1 MMKGYES
8 MTIRTAATP
17 TFNLR
22 FIGTLALMPAFFLSP
37 SAFAAVIVDNA
48 STLDIDPTS
57 APTPTSYSVRNNS
70 VLNVNGATTQTITI
84 QRGSTLNINGGTIN
98 SNPGDDGITINGSQG
113 TINQATVTAD
123 GIALLVNREPDSTQG
138 SVVTA
143 ANSHFSGAIS
153 GAAVTSFS
161 TLDLINSTVT
171 GTDAGSFGLIVAG
184 GVVSATA
191 NTQISGD
198 AAGVRFESD
207 FPVDTA
213 SLVLD
218 GSSVVGRSGPAIEV
232 DGGVD
237 ATIEV
242 LNGSTLTAGNGNLL
256 EVQNASTAAMRVAG
270 SVLQGNVQVI
280 DNSTANLT
288 FDRGQ
293 MTGDVVVEDG
303 SSANVTLQNGSQF
316 TGRLDNVTGVTL
328 RQSNW
333 TMTGNDTVGSLTMDG
348 GRVDFGDAAGAY
360 RQLNIGTLEGNGT
373 FAMKGDFATGT
384 SDFLNVTGAANGQF
398 GLEVAAT
405 GTDAVATQQLA
416 LVRTA
421 SGNAQFS
428 LVGGRVDLGTWS
440 YDLASAADGSGGTEW
455 FLDPATKTVSPGAQ
469 TALAL
474 FRTATTISYGE
485 LKSLESRMGDLQA
498 NGNLHGVWVRPYGNK
513 YNVAEGAGVAYQQRQ
528 QGVSMGADTRLGDG
542 PWSVGVL
549 AGYSK
554 SDIDLKGGSSATVD
568 SFYAGPYVGWQ
579 DPDTGYYVDGALK
592 FNHFRNDSKVRLS
605 DGTRAKG
612 DYSNSAASALVEVGR
627 NIRLA
632 DDWLVKP
639 SAQLSAAVIEGA
651 SYDLDNGM
659 NADGDRTRSLRA
671 KLGVAAGRDFK
682 MSGGT
687 VVQPYGRVAM
697 VHEFA
702 NNDNVHVNGNELNS
716 DLSGSGFEVGGG
728 VSVSL
733 ASNVRVSGDVDYGN
747 GENYE
752 QQFSMTLGVSVG
764 F

>member
-1 MMKGYES
+1 
-8 MTIRTAATP
+8 MTTDNVT
-17 TFNLR
+17 LR
-22 FIGTLALMPAFFLSP
+22 PPFISASNGMLALVPAFFLMSS
-37 SAFAAVIVDNA
+37 SAFAVVLVDNG
-48 STLDIDPTS
+48 STLDIDST
-57 APTPTSYSVRNNS
+57 ATPDSYSVRNNS
-70 VLNVNGATTQTITI
+70 TLNMTDATTRSVTVQT
-84 QRGSTLNINGGTIN
+84 GSTLNISGANVTG
-98 SNPGDDGITINGSQG
+98 NPGQAGITINTSRA
-113 TINQATVTAD
+113 TIDRATVSSDT
-123 GIALLVNREPDSTQG
+123 IALLVNRTPGGTSGST
-138 SVVTA
+138 VTA
-143 ANSHFSGAIS
+143 ANSIFNGGLA
-153 GAAVTSFS
+153 GVTVTGFS

-184 GVVSATA
+184 GVVSASA
-191 NTQISGD
+191 NTQISGE
-198 AAGVRFESD
+198 AAGVRFETD
-207 FPVDTA
+207 PPVGTA

-218 GSSVVGRSGPAIEV
+218 GSSVIGRNGPAIQV
-232 DGGVD
+232 DDGVD
-237 ATIEV
+237 ASIEV
-242 LNGSTLTAGNGNLL
+242 LNGSTLAGGNGNLL

-612 DYSNSAASALVEVGR
+612 D
-627 NIRLA
+627 
-632 DDWLVKP
+632 
-639 SAQLSAAVIEGA
+639 
-651 SYDLDNGM
+651 
-659 NADGDRTRSLRA
+659 
-671 KLGVAAGRDFK
+671 
-682 MSGGT
+682 
-687 VVQPYGRVAM
+687 
-697 VHEFA
+697 
-702 NNDNVHVNGNELNS
+702 
-716 DLSGSGFEVGGG
+716 
-728 VSVSL
+728 
-733 ASNVRVSGDVDYGN
+733 
-747 GENYE
+747 
-752 QQFSMTLGVSVG
+752 
-764 F
+764 

>member
-1 MMKGYES
+1 
-8 MTIRTAATP
+8 MTTDNVT
-17 TFNLR
+17 LR
-22 FIGTLALMPAFFLSP
+22 PPFISGSNGMLALVPAFFLMSS
-37 SAFAAVIVDNA
+37 SAFAAVLVDNG
-48 STLDIDPTS
+48 STLDIDS
-57 APTPTSYSVRNNS
+57 AAAPDSYAVKNNS
-70 VLNVNGATTQTITI
+70 TLNMTEATTRSIYVQT
-84 QRGSTLNINGGTIN
+84 GSTLNISGATVTA
-98 SNPGDDGITINGSQG
+98 NPGQAGITINTSRA
-113 TINQATVTAD
+113 TIDRAKVTSD
-123 GIALLVNREPDSTQG
+123 TIALLVNRTAGGTSGST
-138 SVVTA
+138 VTA
-143 ANSHFSGAIS
+143 ANSVFSGATA
-153 GAAVTSFS
+153 GAAVTGFG
-161 TLDLINSTVT
+161 TLELINSEVT
-171 GTDAGSFGLIVAG
+171 GTGAGSSGLIVAG
-184 GVVSATA
+184 GSARATG
-191 NTQISGD
+191 NTRISGD
-198 AAGVRFESD
+198 AAGVRFETNP
-207 FPVDTA
+207 PVGTA

-218 GSSVVGRSGPAIEV
+218 GSSVVGRNGPALEV
-232 DGGVD
+232 DDGVN

-242 LNGSTLTAGNGNLL
+242 LNGSTLAGGNGNLL
-256 EVQNASTAAMRVAG
+256 EVLGASTAAMRVAG
-270 SVLQGNVQVI
+270 SALQGNVQVT

-288 FDRGQ
+288 FDQGR
-293 MTGDVVVEDG
+293 MTGDVVVENG
-303 SSANVTLQNGSQF
+303 STANLTLQNGSQF

-328 RQSNW
+328 SQSNW

-348 GRVDFGDAAGAY
+348 GRVDFGDAAGAF
-360 RQLNIGTLEGNGT
+360 RQLNIEALEGSGT

-384 SDFLNVTGAANGQF
+384 ADFLNVTGAANGQF
-398 GLEVAAT
+398 GLEVAAS

-428 LVGGRVDLGTWS
+428 LNGGRVDLGTWS
-440 YDLASAADGSGGTEW
+440 YDLASATDGSGGTDW
-455 FLDPATKTVSPGAQ
+455 FLDPTTKTVSPGAQ

-474 FRTATTISYGE
+474 FRTASTISYGE
-485 LKSLESRMGDLQA
+485 LKSLENRMGDLQSD
-498 NGNLHGVWVRPYGNK
+498 GKLHGVWVRPYGNK

-528 QGVSMGADTRLGDG
+528 QGVSLGADTRLGDG
-542 PWSVGVL
+542 PWSIGVL
-549 AGYSK
+549 AGYSQ

-579 DPDTGYYVDGALK
+579 DPDNGYYVDGALK

-612 DYSNSAASALVEVGR
+612 DYSNSAVSALVEVGR

-632 DDWLVKP
+632 DDWRVKP
-639 SAQLSAAVIEGA
+639 SAQLSASVIEGA

-659 NADGDRTRSLRA
+659 DADGDRTRSLRA
-671 KLGVAAGRDFK
+671 KLGVAAGRDFN
-682 MSGGT
+682 MAGGT

-728 VSVSL
+728 VSVAL
-733 ASNVRVSGDVDYGN
+733 ASNVRVSTDLDYGK

-752 QQFSMTLGVSVG
+752 QPWSVTLGVSYG

>member
-1 MMKGYES
+1 
-8 MTIRTAATP
+8 MTTENVT
-17 TFNLR
+17 LR
-22 FIGTLALMPAFFLSP
+22 PPFISSSNGMLALVPAFFLMSS
-37 SAFAAVIVDNA
+37 SAFAAVLVDNG
-48 STLDIDPTS
+48 STLDIDSTT
-57 APTPTSYSVRNNS
+57 APDSYAVRKNS
-70 VLNVNGATTQTITI
+70 TLNMTDATTRSIDVRT
-84 QRGSTLNINGGTIN
+84 GSTLNINGATVTG
-98 SNPGDDGITINGSQG
+98 NPGQSGITINTSRA
-113 TINQATVTAD
+113 TIDRATVSSDT
-123 GIALLVNREPDSTQG
+123 IALLVNRTPGGTSGST
-138 SVVTA
+138 VTA
-143 ANSHFSGAIS
+143 ANSVFNGGFA
-153 GAAVTSFS
+153 GVAVTGFS

-184 GVVSATA
+184 GVVSASA
-191 NTQISGD
+191 NTQISGE
-198 AAGVRFESD
+198 AAGVRFETD
-207 FPVDTA
+207 PPVGTA

-218 GSSVVGRSGPAIEV
+218 GSSVVGRNGPAIQV
-232 DGGVD
+232 DDGVD
-237 ATIEV
+237 ASIEV
-242 LNGSTLTAGNGNLL
+242 MNGSTLAGGNGNLL

-270 SVLQGNVQVI
+270 SVLQGNVQVT

-303 SSANVTLQNGSQF
+303 STANVTLQNGSQF

-398 GLEVAAT
+398 GLEVAAS
-405 GTDAVATQQLA
+405 GTDAVATHQLA

-440 YDLASAADGSGGTEW
+440 YDLASANDGSGGTEW
-455 FLDPATKTVSPGAQ
+455 FLDPTTKTVSPGAQ
-469 TALAL
+469 TVLAL
-474 FRTATTISYGE
+474 FRTASTISYGE
-485 LKSLESRMGDLQA
+485 LKSLENRMGDLQSD
-498 NGNLHGVWVRPYGNK
+498 GKLHGVWVRPYGNK

-528 QGVSMGADTRLGDG
+528 QGVSMGADTRLGEG
-542 PWSVGVL
+542 PWSVGLL
-549 AGYSK
+549 AGYSQ

-579 DPDTGYYVDGALK
+579 DSDTGYYVDGALK

-612 DYSNSAASALVEVGR
+612 DYSNSAVSALVEVGR

-632 DDWLVKP
+632 DDWRVKP

-651 SYDLDNGM
+651 NYDLDNGM
-659 NADGDRTRSLRA
+659 DADGDRTRSLRA

-682 MSGGT
+682 MGGGT

-702 NNDNVHVNGNELNS
+702 NNDNVNVNGNELNS

-733 ASNVRVSGDVDYGN
+733 ASNVRVSADLDYGK

-752 QQFSMTLGVSVG
+752 QPWSMTLGVSYG

>member
-1 MMKGYES
+1 MS
-8 MTIRTAATP
+8 S
-17 TFNLR
+17 NV
-22 FIGTLALMPAFFLSP
+22 
-37 SAFAAVIVDNA
+37 FAAVIVDNGE
-48 STLDIDPTS
+48 TLSIGPAD
-57 APTPTSYSVRNNS
+57 APTNYSVRNNS
-70 VLNVNGATTQTITI
+70 TLNMAEATTRSIHVQT
-84 QRGSTLNINGGTIN
+84 GSTLNINGANVTG
-98 SNPGDDGITINGSQG
+98 NPGQAGITVNTSRA
-113 TINQATVTAD
+113 TIDRATVNSD
-123 GIALLVNREPDSTQG
+123 NIALLVNRTPGGRSGST
-138 SVVTA
+138 VTA
-143 ANSHFSGAIS
+143 ANSVFSGGLA
-153 GAAVTSFS
+153 GAAVTGFS
-161 TLDLINSTVT
+161 TLALINSEVT

-184 GVVSATA
+184 GSVNASG
-191 NTQISGD
+191 NTRISGE
-198 AAGVRFESD
+198 AAGVRFETD
-207 FPVDTA
+207 PPVGTA

-218 GSSVVGRSGPAIEV
+218 GSSVVGRNGPAIQV
-232 DGGVD
+232 DDGVD
-237 ATIEV
+237 ASIEV
-242 LNGSTLTAGNGNLL
+242 LNGSTLTGGNGNLL
-256 EVQNASTAAMRVAG
+256 EVENASTAAMRVAG
-270 SVLQGNVQVI
+270 SALQGNVQVTG
-280 DNSTANLT
+280 DSTANLT
-288 FDRGQ
+288 FDQGR
-293 MTGDVVVEDG
+293 MTGDVVVENG
-303 SSANVTLQNGSQF
+303 STANVTLQNGSQF

-333 TMTGNDTVGSLTMDG
+333 TMTGNDTIGTLTMDG
-348 GRVDFGDAAGAY
+348 GRVDFGDASVAY
-360 RQLNIGTLEGNGT
+360 RQLNIGTLDGNGT
-373 FAMKGDFATGT
+373 FAMKGDFSTGAG
-384 SDFLNVTGAANGQF
+384 DFLNVTGAANGQF
-398 GLEVAAT
+398 GLEVAAS

-428 LVGGRVDLGTWS
+428 LIGGRVDLGTWS
-440 YDLASAADGSGGTEW
+440 YDLASATDGSGGTEW
-455 FLDPATKTVSPGAQ
+455 FLDPTTKTVSPGAQ

-474 FRTATTISYGE
+474 FRTASTISYGE

-528 QGVSMGADTRLGDG
+528 QGLSLGADTRLGDG
-542 PWSVGVL
+542 PWRVGVL
-549 AGYSK
+549 AGYSQ

-579 DPDTGYYVDGALK
+579 DPDNGYYVDGALK

-612 DYSNSAASALVEVGR
+612 DYSNSAVSALVEVGR

-632 DDWLVKP
+632 DDWLVRP

-659 NADGDRTRSLRA
+659 DAGGDGDRTRSLRA
-671 KLGVAAGRDFK
+671 KLGVAAGRDFNVG
-682 MSGGT
+682 GGT

-728 VSVSL
+728 VSVAL
-733 ASNVRVSGDVDYGN
+733 ASNVRVNADLDYGK

-752 QQFSMTLGVSVG
+752 QPWSVTLGVSYG

>member
-1 MMKGYES
+1 MS
-8 MTIRTAATP
+8 
-17 TFNLR
+17 
-22 FIGTLALMPAFFLSP
+22 S
-37 SAFAAVIVDNA
+37 SAFAAVLVDNG
-48 STLDIDPTS
+48 STLDIDS
-57 APTPTSYSVRNNS
+57 AAAPDSYAVKNNS
-70 VLNVNGATTQTITI
+70 TLNMTEATTRSIYVQT
-84 QRGSTLNINGGTIN
+84 GSTLNISGATVTA
-98 SNPGDDGITINGSQG
+98 NPGQAGITINTSRA
-113 TINQATVTAD
+113 TIDRAKVTSD
-123 GIALLVNREPDSTQG
+123 TIALLVNRTAGGTSGST
-138 SVVTA
+138 VTA
-143 ANSHFSGAIS
+143 ANSVFSGATA
-153 GAAVTSFS
+153 GAAVTGFG
-161 TLDLINSTVT
+161 TLELINSEVT
-171 GTDAGSFGLIVAG
+171 GTGAGSSGLIVAG
-184 GVVSATA
+184 GSARATG
-191 NTQISGD
+191 NTRISGD
-198 AAGVRFESD
+198 AAGVRFETNP
-207 FPVDTA
+207 PVGTA

-218 GSSVVGRSGPAIEV
+218 GSSVVGRNGPALEV
-232 DGGVD
+232 DDGVN

-242 LNGSTLTAGNGNLL
+242 LNGSTLAGGNGNLL
-256 EVQNASTAAMRVAG
+256 EVLGASTAAMRVAG
-270 SVLQGNVQVI
+270 SALQGNVQVT

-288 FDRGQ
+288 FDQGR
-293 MTGDVVVEDG
+293 MTGDVVVENG
-303 SSANVTLQNGSQF
+303 STANLTLQNGSQF

-328 RQSNW
+328 SQSNW

-348 GRVDFGDAAGAY
+348 GRVDFGDAAGAF
-360 RQLNIGTLEGNGT
+360 RQLNIEALEGSGT

-384 SDFLNVTGAANGQF
+384 ADFLNVTGAANGQF
-398 GLEVAAT
+398 GLEVAAS

-428 LVGGRVDLGTWS
+428 LNGGRVDLGTWS
-440 YDLASAADGSGGTEW
+440 YDLASATDGSGGTDW
-455 FLDPATKTVSPGAQ
+455 FLDPTTKTVSPGAQ

-474 FRTATTISYGE
+474 FRTASTISYGE
-485 LKSLESRMGDLQA
+485 LKSLENRMGDLQSD
-498 NGNLHGVWVRPYGNK
+498 GKLHGVWVRPYGNK

-528 QGVSMGADTRLGDG
+528 QGVSLGADTRLGDG
-542 PWSVGVL
+542 PWSIGVL
-549 AGYSK
+549 AGYSQ

-579 DPDTGYYVDGALK
+579 DPDNGYYVDGALK

-612 DYSNSAASALVEVGR
+612 DYSNSAVSALVEVGR

-632 DDWLVKP
+632 DDWRVKP
-639 SAQLSAAVIEGA
+639 SAQLSASVIEGA

-659 NADGDRTRSLRA
+659 DADGDRTRSLRA
-671 KLGVAAGRDFK
+671 KLGVAAGRDFN
-682 MSGGT
+682 MAGGT

-728 VSVSL
+728 VSVAL
-733 ASNVRVSGDVDYGN
+733 ASNVRVSTDLDYGK

-752 QQFSMTLGVSVG
+752 QPWSVTLGVSYG

>member
-1 MMKGYES
+1 
-8 MTIRTAATP
+8 MTTDNVT
-17 TFNLR
+17 LR
-22 FIGTLALMPAFFLSP
+22 PPFISGSNGMLALVPAFFLMSS
-37 SAFAAVIVDNA
+37 SAFAAVLVDNG
-48 STLDIDPTS
+48 STLDIDS
-57 APTPTSYSVRNNS
+57 AAAPDSYAVKNNS
-70 VLNVNGATTQTITI
+70 TLNMTEATTRSVYVQT
-84 QRGSTLNINGGTIN
+84 GSTLNISGATVNA
-98 SNPGDDGITINGSQG
+98 NPGQAGITINTSRA
-113 TINQATVTAD
+113 TIDRAKVTSDA
-123 GIALLVNREPDSTQG
+123 IALLVNRTAGGTSGST
-138 SVVTA
+138 VTA
-143 ANSHFSGAIS
+143 ANSVFSGATA
-153 GAAVTSFS
+153 GAAVTGFG
-161 TLDLINSTVT
+161 TLELINSEVT
-171 GTDAGSFGLIVAG
+171 GTGAGSSGLIVAG
-184 GVVSATA
+184 GSARATD
-191 NTQISGD
+191 NTRISGD
-198 AAGVRFESD
+198 AAGVRFETNP
-207 FPVDTA
+207 PVGNA

-218 GSSVVGRSGPAIEV
+218 GSSVVGRNGPALEV
-232 DGGVD
+232 DDGVN

-242 LNGSTLTAGNGNLL
+242 LNGSTLAGGNGNLL
-256 EVQNASTAAMRVAG
+256 EVLGASTAAMRVAG
-270 SVLQGNVQVI
+270 SALQGNVQVT

-288 FDRGQ
+288 FDQGR
-293 MTGDVVVEDG
+293 MTGDVVVENG
-303 SSANVTLQNGSQF
+303 STANVTLQNGSQF

-328 RQSNW
+328 SQSNW

-348 GRVDFGDAAGAY
+348 GRVDFGDAAGAF
-360 RQLNIGTLEGNGT
+360 RQLNIGNLEGNGT

-384 SDFLNVTGAANGQF
+384 ADFLNVTGAANGQF
-398 GLEVAAT
+398 GLEVAAS

-428 LVGGRVDLGTWS
+428 LNGGRVDLGTWS
-440 YDLASAADGSGGTEW
+440 YDLASATDGSGGTDW
-455 FLDPATKTVSPGAQ
+455 FLDPTTKTVSSGAQ

-474 FRTATTISYGE
+474 FRTASTISYGE
-485 LKSLESRMGDLQA
+485 LKSLENRMGDLQSD
-498 NGNLHGVWVRPYGNK
+498 GKLHGVWVRPYGNK

-528 QGVSMGADTRLGDG
+528 QGVSLGADTRLGDG
-542 PWSVGVL
+542 PWSIGVL
-549 AGYSK
+549 AGYSQ

-579 DPDTGYYVDGALK
+579 DPDNGYYVDGALK

-612 DYSNSAASALVEVGR
+612 DYSNSAVSALVEVGR

-632 DDWLVKP
+632 DDWRVKP
-639 SAQLSAAVIEGA
+639 SAQLSASVIEGA

-659 NADGDRTRSLRA
+659 DADGDRTRSLRA
-671 KLGVAAGRDFK
+671 KLGVAAGRDFN
-682 MSGGT
+682 MAGGT

-728 VSVSL
+728 VSVAL
-733 ASNVRVSGDVDYGN
+733 ASNVRVSTDLDYGK

-752 QQFSMTLGVSVG
+752 QPWSVTLGVSYR

>member
-1 MMKGYES
+1 MAIDKSASRPPVITGPNAM
-8 MTIRTAATP
+8 
-17 TFNLR
+17 
-22 FIGTLALMPAFFLSP
+22 LALVPAFFLMS
-37 SAFAAVIVDNA
+37 STVFAAVIVDNGD
-48 STLDIDPTS
+48 TLSVGPADAPID
-57 APTPTSYSVRNNS
+57 YSVRNNS
-70 VLNVNGATTQTITI
+70 TLNMTDATTQSVTVRT
-84 QRGSTLNINGGTIN
+84 GSTLNINGATVTG
-98 SNPGDDGITINGSQG
+98 NPGQEGITINNSRA
-113 TINQATVTAD
+113 TIDRATVSSDT
-123 GIALLVNREPDSTQG
+123 IALLVNRAPGATSGST
-138 SVVTA
+138 VTA
-143 ANSHFSGAIS
+143 ANSVFRGGFA
-153 GAAVTSFS
+153 GAAVTGFS
-161 TLDLINSTVT
+161 TLELINSEAI

-184 GVVSATA
+184 GSVNASA
-191 NTQISGD
+191 NTRINGE
-198 AAGVRFESD
+198 AAGVRFETD
-207 FPVDTA
+207 PPVGTA

-218 GSSVVGRSGPAIEV
+218 GSSVVGRNGPAIQV
-232 DGGVD
+232 DDGVD
-237 ATIEV
+237 ASIEV
-242 LNGSTLTAGNGNLL
+242 LNGSTLTGGNGNLL
-256 EVQNASTAAMRVAG
+256 EVLGASTAAMRVAG
-270 SVLQGNVQVI
+270 SALQGNVQVT

-293 MTGDVVVEDG
+293 MAGDVVVENG
-303 SSANVTLQNGSQF
+303 STANVTLQNGSQF

-328 RQSNW
+328 SQSNW

-348 GRVDFGDAAGAY
+348 GRVDFGDAAGAF

-373 FAMKGDFATGT
+373 FAMKGDFSTGT
-384 SDFLNVTGAANGQF
+384 ADFLNVTGAANGQF
-398 GLEVAAT
+398 GLEVAAS

-421 SGNAQFS
+421 SGDAQFS
-428 LVGGRVDLGTWS
+428 LIGGRVDLGTWS
-440 YDLASAADGSGGTEW
+440 YDLASATDGSGGTEW
-455 FLDPATKTVSPGAQ
+455 FLDPTTKTVSPGAQ

-474 FRTATTISYGE
+474 FRTASTISYGE
-485 LKSLESRMGDLQA
+485 LKSLESRMGDLQSD
-498 NGNLHGVWVRPYGNK
+498 GNLHGVWVRPYGNK
-513 YNVAEGAGVAYQQRQ
+513 YNVGEGAGVAYQQRQ
-528 QGVSMGADTRLGDG
+528 QGVSLGADTRLGDG
-542 PWSVGVL
+542 PWRVGVL
-549 AGYSK
+549 AGYSQ

-579 DPDTGYYVDGALK
+579 DPDNGYYVDGALK

-612 DYSNSAASALVEVGR
+612 DYSNSAVSALVEVGR

-632 DDWLVKP
+632 DDWRVKP

-659 NADGDRTRSLRA
+659 DADGDRTRSLRA

-682 MSGGT
+682 MGGGT

-728 VSVSL
+728 VSAAL
-733 ASNVRVSGDVDYGN
+733 ASNVRVSADLDYGK

-752 QQFSMTLGVSVG
+752 QPWSVTLGVSYG